1 MPQYHYVCE
10 SCAKD
15 WEEFHSINEKVNICP
30 FCELE
35 NFVKRIPSPVM
46 TAIKK
51 QKEKQTGELVKQYI
65 EENKQVL
72 KDYQKELKS
81 VEK

>member
-1 MPQYHYVCE
+1 MPQYHYVCG
-10 SCAKD
+10 SCTKD
-15 WEEFHSINEKVNICP
+15 WQEFHSINEKVNICP

-46 TAIKK
+46 AAIKK
-51 QKEKQTGELVKQYI
+51 QTEKQTGELVKQYI

-72 KDYQKELKS
+72 KDYQKGLKS
-81 VEK
+81 TEK